1 MDNQLDIMLEN
12 TDSEFITLTY
22 DDHSLVSHPEQLSAD
37 CTDMILDPVNC
48 QNINGMTPLNDL
60 LLGQTFLIETNDQ
73 PLFVNG
79 TELIT
84 FQHIDSNGP
93 INDIQTI
100 SNNIVSD
107 KSTIE
112 NINSTLNSDQI
123 QEIYSDLNKTNLDII
138 KTTND
143 CNNLKE
149 HLQVTINTDITSG
162 NYSYSTAI
170 KILDDVAK
178 SPVDSNGHF
187 VCDLCLHE
195 FYNWK
200 NYKKHKL
207 EHLNDKPFKCL
218 KCLKS
223 FNYNNNYLLHI
234 ASHSTSNLKCPK
246 CKKEFKRIASFKAH
260 LKIHKTEE
268 LITCN
273 ICDKIFD
280 NQYRLDIHKENCMQE
295 YIINPDEGTSVDC
308 IKTCTVCNK
317 SFSTIPEY
325 KMHIKEHRKFD
336 SVLKKYHKV
345 TSKLKKM
352 HKTNNKV
359 KKFKCDHCDWSFN
372 KSNLLLRHM
381 RTHTG
386 EKPFECSSCS
396 RYFTQQNSLNRHLL
410 KHKGI
415 RPFKCEFC
423 DMSFCQKGHLINHMK
438 KCHAVTKEE
447 TRVHKCFMC
456 SCVYNSSNALSK
468 HLSVYHGLKTKDLD
482 KTVRNHVRKSIELID
497 DESLHSMKD
506 HSKLEQWLE
515 EAAHELQSG
524 HNNTKLKDCNDT
536 ITNQCNFGLNLI
548 ENEHFDQILSPISNI
563 TTSDHI
569 EIENLT
575 YSLADD
581 ENYIIMKN
589 KEDQSIIEN
598 AIVQSQEIEQVT
610 TATENGSI
618 SLNVVK
624 ETIEKSIE
632 PVITAIEDESISLN
646 VEKETTKED
655 VGPVDMTATEN
666 ESITLSVLK
675 KTTKKLPSRKKK
687 CGDKMSKVD
696 AQKILSKKKNMSKTL
711 NMKKRNSISN
721 EVKRSINNAN
731 SKNEPKIIFVPNI
744 ATNSEERTISITQ
757 KPSPKVCQF
766 CKKIF
771 KKNADLERHERIHTG
786 DKPYKCDQ
794 PNCNKAFATK
804 SSLEYHIITHSGK
817 MKRAECPQCNGLFA
831 TTSTLKV
838 HMRQHTGEKPFKC
851 PVCGDAFRTTG
862 HLHTHVI
869 IHERKKKPK

>member
-1 MDNQLDIMLEN
+1 MDDQLNIMLEN
-12 TDSEFITLTY
+12 TNSEFITLSY
-22 DDHSLVSHPEQLSAD
+22 ADHSLVSHPEQLSD
-37 CTDMILDPVNC
+37 ECTDMILDPVHC
-48 QNINGMTPLNDL
+48 QNISTMSPLNDL

-84 FQHIDSNGP
+84 FQQIDSNGQ
-93 INDIQTI
+93 INDIQAI
-100 SNNIVSD
+100 SNNVDSD

-112 NINSTLNSDQI
+112 NINFTMNSDDQF
-123 QEIYSDLNKTNLDII
+123 QDIYSDLNKTNLDIM

-143 CNNLKE
+143 SNNLKE

-178 SPVDSNGHF
+178 SPVDTNGHF

-295 YIINPDEGTSVDC
+295 YIINPDEGTSVAC

-345 TSKLKKM
+345 TSKLKRL
-352 HKTNNKV
+352 HKTSNKV
-359 KKFKCDHCDWSFN
+359 KRFKCDHCEWSFN

-423 DMSFCQKGHLINHMK
+423 EMSFCQKGHLINHMK
-438 KCHAVTKEE
+438 KCHAVTKEA
-447 TRVHKCFMC
+447 TRIHKCSMC
-456 SCVYNSSNALSK
+456 SCVYNSINALSK
-468 HLSVYHGLKTKDLD
+468 HMNVYHGLKTKELN
-482 KTVRNHVRKSIELID
+482 KTVQNYLTKNIESVD
-497 DESLHSMKD
+497 DETIHLIKD
-506 HSKLEQWLE
+506 PSKLEQWLE
-515 EAAHELQSG
+515 EVAHELQSG
-524 HNNTKLKDCNDT
+524 DNNSELKDCNDP
-536 ITNQCNFGLNLI
+536 ITTQCEFGLNLI
-548 ENEHFDQILSPISNI
+548 ESEHFDQILSPISNI
-563 TTSDHI
+563 KTSDHI
-569 EIENLT
+569 DIENLT
-575 YSLADD
+575 FSLADGQD
-581 ENYIIMKN
+581 YIIMKN
-589 KEDQSIIEN
+589 KQDQSTIEN
-598 AIVQSQEIEQVT
+598 AIVQTQETELVT
-610 TATENGSI
+610 TATENESLA
-618 SLNVVK
+618 LNV
-624 ETIEKSIE
+624 
-632 PVITAIEDESISLN
+632 A
-646 VEKETTKED
+646 KETTIKEM
-655 VGPVDMTATEN
+655 GPEMTTTEN
-666 ESITLSVLK
+666 ESISSSVLK
-675 KTTKKLPSRKKK
+675 ETTKKLPLRKKK
-687 CGDKMSKVD
+687 CGDKMSKLD
-696 AQKILSKKKNMSKTL
+696 SQKIVPKTKNVHTFNLKKK
-711 NMKKRNSISN
+711 NSISN
-721 EVKRSINNAN
+721 EVKKSINHAS
-731 SKNEPKIIFVPNI
+731 SKAEPKVLYVPNI
-744 ATNSEERTISITQ
+744 ATNSAERTISITQ

-766 CKKIF
+766 CEKIF

-794 PNCNKAFATK
+794 PDCNKAFATK

-869 IHERKKKPK
+869 IHERKKKRK